1 MPGGFIC
8 AIRSELWLPSLNG
21 YVPASGQSSCRPA
34 PMLVLTLELL
44 VWSVLDASGQDALGV
59 ARITSEAPYL
69 RDGAINLSCSITY
82 GHAAHTAWNING
94 RPPDDSAFES
104 IFTSR
109 PGKNLWLRAHGLM
122 LNRLDRF
129 PSASG
134 RYELRCLAVADGKFS
149 LDSVFV
155 GSLFSDVCRG
165 PEPCAGRGAVCRR
178 GRCRCEGAMPVRL
191 TSRHTTC
198 RHAAMLGWPCNFDEQ
213 CIPKGAYCGPQGTCD
228 CRPPLQAVALSCVAP
243 NASQCA
249 PCGQQQS
256 THTPAVAQP
265 TAQLQRSQEGPVSA
279 AGDRVPYSTL
289 LLPPLLL
296 LHVLRRRP

>member
-1 MPGGFIC
+1 
-8 AIRSELWLPSLNG
+8 
-21 YVPASGQSSCRPA
+21 
-34 PMLVLTLELL
+34 MLVLTLVLL
-44 VWSVLDASGQDALGV
+44 VWSVLEASGQDALGV

-82 GHAAHTAWNING
+82 GQAAHTAWTING

-109 PGKNLWLRAHGLM
+109 PSKSVWLRAHGLM

-165 PEPCAGRGAVCRR
+165 LEPCAGRGAVCRR

-191 TSRHTTC
+191 ASRHTTC

-249 PCGQQQS
+249 PCAQQQS
-256 THTPAVAQP
+256 TQPPAVAQH
-265 TAQLQRSQEGPVSA
+265 AVQMQRPQEDLLA
-279 AGDRVPYSTL
+279 AGAGLVASSVQLLASL
-289 LLPPLLL
+289 LLVLL
-296 LHVLRRRP
+296 LHVLRCSP